1 MSDILQYLNH
11 ILHFLKITSSQH
23 TFNSFQWSFIERV
36 GKVLFQL
43 AQIIILTRFLSK
55 DDFGLVALALVSIE
69 FSYLFVDAGL
79 NAGILHLQNS
89 SQRALSSVFW
99 LNIGL
104 AILLYGILWILSPLL
119 ADFYNE
125 ASLKTIIPLLGINIL
140 LLAIGRQHRTY
151 LQRSFEFKSIAL
163 IEIIA
168 YAIALILAIVL
179 AFNDFGVY
187 SLIYSTL
194 LASLISNL
202 SYFLLRISKDPIT
215 FEFSWKEVQPFIK
228 IGKFQLGSRLL
239 DFFSKESDILII
251 GKILGMEVLGLY
263 SLTKQLVLRLFNVIN
278 PIITN
283 VLSPWLASLQAEQKK
298 QKNAYLTITRY
309 LAYLNFPLYLIFTT
323 GSFEILYLLYGP
335 SYVSGTLLL
344 FTLAIYYS
352 ILSITNPVGSLQ
364 IATGR
369 TDLGFYWTLFRASI
383 TPIALLFGI
392 QLNGVQGIAWVL
404 LGLSVGLLYPLWWF
418 QIRTMLPM
426 SFRQYLEQFYR
437 PLFSYLLLGFSVHF
451 IVKPMFTLPNYVGT
465 LIILL
470 FVLFIQIGS
479 IYIYDRTFFKTMQ
492 SYWQK

>member
-1 MSDILQYLNH
+1 
-11 ILHFLKITSSQH
+11 
-23 TFNSFQWSFIERV
+23 
-36 GKVLFQL
+36 
-43 AQIIILTRFLSK
+43 
-55 DDFGLVALALVSIE
+55 
-69 FSYLFVDAGL
+69 
-79 NAGILHLQNS
+79 
-89 SQRALSSVFW
+89 
-99 LNIGL
+99 
-104 AILLYGILWILSPLL
+104 
-119 ADFYNE
+119 
-125 ASLKTIIPLLGINIL
+125 
-140 LLAIGRQHRTY
+140 
-151 LQRSFEFKSIAL
+151 
-163 IEIIA
+163 
-168 YAIALILAIVL
+168 
-179 AFNDFGVY
+179 
-187 SLIYSTL
+187 
-194 LASLISNL
+194 
-202 SYFLLRISKDPIT
+202 
-215 FEFSWKEVQPFIK
+215 
-228 IGKFQLGSRLL
+228 
-239 DFFSKESDILII
+239 
-251 GKILGMEVLGLY
+251 MEVLGLY

-451 IVKPMFTLPNYVGT
+451 IVKPMLTLPNYVGT